1 MLHSVRFYLVPTN
14 ETLKL
19 AERVPQLGESW
30 ATPAS
35 RPKRRGGAHPS
46 VLPLE
51 ELTESDWRPLQH
63 VLIHSLARHPA
74 RSGEREA
81 GFCIVA
87 AAAQLGLYPTG
98 HAERRGNGV
107 AAGAAGGCGS
117 VGTRWSDWTAL
128 CPTLPLLVI
137 DTVDADYRGFKLC
150 KALWDRERCLREQT
164 TALIR
169 VVGSPPLTK
178 HPGERPYAQ
187 RSQLAPCPALSVPWL
202 SHARS
207 SIPLPAPSSRT
218 IRIAGAFSTFQHGM
232 AIALGFAD
240 WRRDLRNACH
250 ALRNSSLCTHMYQS
264 MSGKAA
270 RNAVELYARS
280 VFCLQ
285 PPGDVVARGAIVDA
299 ISVGCIPVFFHP
311 AQPVLWPLHW
321 NGARSS
327 VLFDWTDPRQRNAT
341 ATTVGREKI
350 GWAAADSALRRL
362 LEMSD
367 AEITRLQRAVA
378 RAAPRM
384 FYRLRPDVGS
394 ALHGARAIDGA
405 SPSLPTAPPDA
416 VDVLVGGLARQLYS
430 RRHAA
435 NLSWP
440 VVARRLR
447 PEYILF
453 DLASTASRRLGA
465 PSHV

>member
-1 MLHSVRFYLVPTN
+1 MESP
-14 ETLKL
+14 L
-19 AERVPQLGESW
+19 A
-30 ATPAS
+30 
-35 RPKRRGGAHPS
+35 
-46 VLPLE
+46 PLE
-51 ELTESDWRPLQH
+51 D
-63 VLIHSLARHPA
+63 
-74 RSGEREA
+74 
-81 GFCIVA
+81 A
-87 AAAQLGLYPTG
+87 A
-98 HAERRGNGV
+98 V
-107 AAGAAGGCGS
+107 
-117 VGTRWSDWTAL
+117 

-150 KALWDRERCLREQT
+150 KALWDRKRCLREQT
-164 TALIR
+164 TALLR

-178 HPGERPYAQ
+178 HPYERPYAQ

-207 SIPLPAPSSRT
+207 SIPLPAPSIRPV
-218 IRIAGAFSTFQHGM
+218 RIAGAFSTFQHGM

-250 ALRNSSLCTHMYQS
+250 ALRNGSLCSHMYQS
-264 MSGKAA
+264 MSGNAA

-350 GWAAADSALRRL
+350 GRAAADSALRRL

-384 FYRLRPDVGS
+384 FYRLRPDVDHRS
-394 ALHGARAIDGA
+394 ALHDARAIDGA
-405 SPSLPTAPPDA
+405 SPSPPTVPPDA

-430 RRHAA
+430 RRHVA

-447 PEYILF
+447 P
-453 DLASTASRRLGA
+453 DQSD
-465 PSHV
+465 